1 MSDLKFA
8 IFGTGFWSQF
18 QLAAWRELQ
27 GAECVALYNR
37 TVSKAEALAERFGVP
52 AVYGD
57 PEELLEKEK
66 PDFVDIITDVG
77 THAKFTKLAAAHRVP
92 VICQKPMAPS
102 LAVAEEMVAVCRDAG
117 VPLAIHE
124 NWRWQWPIRQLKR
137 LLKEGRIGKVFQARV
152 KYSCSFPVFE
162 NQPFL
167 RDVEQFIVADMGS
180 HLLDA
185 SRFLFGEAERL
196 FCLTRQVHKDI
207 KGEDV
212 ATVMMDMVG
221 GATVLCEMSY
231 ASRLENE
238 RFPETYIY
246 VEGEKGSAEL
256 GPDYWI
262 RVTDENGTF
271 AKRYPPP
278 HYPWAD
284 PAYDV
289 VHASIVP
296 CNENLL
302 EALRTGRPAETSGED
317 NLKTVKLVFA
327 CYDSAAAGEVIEM
340 ATYPQGA

>member
-1 MSDLKFA
+1 LRFA
-8 IFGTGFWSQF
+8 ILGTGFWSQF

-57 PEELLEKEK
+57 PEELLAKEK
-66 PDFVDIITDVG
+66 LDFVDIITDVD
-77 THAKFTKLAAAHRVP
+77 THARFTKLAASHKVP

-102 LAVAEEMVAVCRDAG
+102 LAVAEEMVAACKDAG
-117 VPLAIHE
+117 VPLAIHD
-124 NWRWQWPIRQLKR
+124 NWRWQWPIRRLKR
-137 LLKEGRIGKVFQARV
+137 VLDEGRVGEVFQARV
-152 KYSCSFPVFE
+152 KYSCSFPVFD

-167 RDVEQFIVADMGS
+167 KEVEQFIIADVGS
-180 HLLDA
+180 HILDA
-185 SRFLFGEAERL
+185 VRFLFGEAERL

-212 ATVMMDMVG
+212 ATVMLDMAG

-238 RFPETYIY
+238 RFPETYVY
-246 VEGEKGSAEL
+246 VEGDKGSAEL

-262 RVTDENGTF
+262 RVTDQNGTF
-271 AKRYPPP
+271 VKRYPPP

-302 EALRTGRPAETSGED
+302 QALRTGRPAETSGDD

-327 CYDSAAAGEVIEM
+327 CYDSAGGGKVIDM
-340 ATYPQGA
+340 AKYPQEV